1 MKTLRSTRATHR
13 NTNGLRVPSSGSDPN
28 RLKQP
33 HQDLP
38 VRPPTALAQTLS
50 FLPHEIYNSTD
61 HSIAR
66 KIPFYALHNIFRL
79 VAASEHQ
86 FLNLMEQKIQDVG
99 RLDHGED
106 HRDSIAEIF
115 AMKKLIETHKGRLRE
130 SLEVIEA
137 RGGPVWR
144 DLATSAAEAAETSDG
159 SSIHDIGKK
168 SEEAAESLQR
178 IFYQLVQRANTISS
192 LCQDETARLSHDAV
206 VHEAQRSLQQAEGLS
221 KLTLIAFI
229 FVPLS
234 FTTSFFGMNIDELNS
249 SGQPIWTWFVL
260 SVPILALSVL
270 AWWLNRARRRRMWAS
285 VKRIVSRKSRAPSL
299 DG

>member
-1 MKTLRSTRATHR
+1 MPSIGSDP
-13 NTNGLRVPSSGSDPN
+13 NSLRVPSIGKDPN
-28 RLKQP
+28 GSKHP
-33 HQDLP
+33 HEDIPPTL
-38 VRPPTALAQTLS
+38 PTALAQTLS
-50 FLPHEIYNSTD
+50 FLPYEIYNSTD
-61 HSIAR
+61 HTVAR

-99 RLDHGED
+99 RSDHGED
-106 HRDSIAEIF
+106 HRDSISEIF
-115 AMKKLIETHKGRLRE
+115 AMKKLVDTHKTRLRE
-130 SLEVIEA
+130 SLEVTEA

-144 DLATSAAEAAETSDG
+144 DLATSATPAAETSDPP
-159 SSIHDIGKK
+159 STQDLGKK
-168 SEEAAESLQR
+168 SEQAAESLQQ
-178 IFYQLVQRANTISS
+178 IFHQLVQRATAISS

-221 KLTLIAFI
+221 KLTFIAFI

-270 AWWLNRARRRRMWAS
+270 AWWLNRARRRRVWAG
-285 VKRIVSRKSRAPSL
+285 VKRIASRKGRAPSL